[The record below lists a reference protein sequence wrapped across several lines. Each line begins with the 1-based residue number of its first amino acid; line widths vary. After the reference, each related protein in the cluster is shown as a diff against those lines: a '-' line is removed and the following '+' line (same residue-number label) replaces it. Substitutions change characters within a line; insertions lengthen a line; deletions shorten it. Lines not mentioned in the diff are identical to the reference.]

1 MKIIV
6 FDVGGTAIKFGM
18 VDENFEILFS
28 GEIPT
33 NAHNDDGN
41 VVMRALE
48 TKLDEYAGQFDAI
61 GISTAGQID
70 FVNGIV
76 TGGTGNIPNYTGSKI
91 RETFETKYGVPVAV
105 DNDVNCAALGEAH
118 FGAGRGAD
126 EFLCLTYGTGV
137 GGCIYQNG
145 DVYRGSKFAAG
156 EFGHMVTHADGR
168 DCTCGRKGCYEAYAA
183 CRVFTNSVSERMGRF
198 MSGREIFKKEN
209 LSYPII
215 VEELDKWENEIVTGL
230 RGLCYIFNPNL
241 IILGG
246 GIMSEDLLITHI
258 REKLN
263 NVLGDNFK
271 HVRIEKA
278 QLRNKAGM
286 LGAAWLASERLNTL
300 KKGE

>member
-6 FDVGGTAIKFGM
+6 FDVGGTAIKYGM
-18 VDENFEILFS
+18 VSEDFEIMFS

-61 GISTAGQID
+61 GVSTAGQID
-70 FVNGIV
+70 FINGIV

-91 RETFETKYGVPVAV
+91 RETFEKKYGVPVAV

-118 FGAGRGAD
+118 FGAGRGTD

-209 LSYPII
+209 LTYPII

-246 GIMSEDLLITHI
+246 GIMSEDLLINHI
-258 REKLN
+258 RQKLN
-263 NVLGDNFK
+263 SVLGDNFK

-286 LGAAWLASERLNTL
+286 LGAAWLAKERLNAS